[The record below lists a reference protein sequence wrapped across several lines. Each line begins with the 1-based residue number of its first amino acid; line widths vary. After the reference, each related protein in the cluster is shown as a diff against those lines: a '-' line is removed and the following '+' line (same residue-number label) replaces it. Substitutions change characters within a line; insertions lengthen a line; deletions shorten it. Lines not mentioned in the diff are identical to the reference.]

1 MQNAECKM
9 QNWDMIDGSH
19 RSFYVVIAR
28 TTRSEA
34 TWWDVAILRQ
44 LVPRRNFPEIATGLT
59 ALAMTGLVV
68 CPQFF
73 RCHCEEGAKRP
84 TWQS

>member
-9 QNWDMIDGSH
+9 QNWDMIDGLH

-34 TWWDVAILRQ
+34 TWWDVAILRHF
-44 LVPRRNFPEIATGLT
+44 VV
-59 ALAMTGLVV
+59 LAMTAYV
-68 CPQFF
+68 
-73 RCHCEEGAKRP
+73 RASKRP
-84 TWQS
+84 HPIQHSAFHL